1 MSPTPE
7 VPTVAPEAGVHPTPG
22 GLLRPSGPRR
32 GEKIVMGAL
41 FLCGLVSVLTT
52 VGIVVVLLVDAA
64 AFFRNPFISFARF
77 FTDTAWRPFGDPQL
91 DAFRYGIL
99 PLLNGTLLVTAIAV
113 VIAVP
118 LGLASAA
125 YLSEY
130 ATPRVRR
137 VVKPTLEVLAGIP
150 TIVLGYFALTFMT
163 PVLRAVFGVDVVNI
177 FNAASAG
184 IVMGIMIT
192 PTVASLSEDAMSAVP
207 RMLREGAYGLG
218 ASRRH
223 VVLRIV
229 MPAAVSGIV
238 AAIILAIGRAIGET
252 MIVAVAA
259 GNLPTMTINP
269 FSQIQTMTAY
279 IVQAVQGEAPRGSLT
294 YQSIFAVGAVLFAV
308 TFALNLVAQAFVRR
322 YRQEY

>member
-1 MSPTPE
+1 VSANPDVAT
-7 VPTVAPEAGVHPTPG
+7 TVPEAAVHPRPG
-22 GLLRPSGPRR
+22 GSLRPSRPRH
-32 GEKIVMGAL
+32 GERLVMAL
-41 FLCGLVSVLTT
+41 LALCGLVSILTT
-52 VGIVVVLLVDAA
+52 VGIVVVLFVDAA
-64 AFFRNPFISFARF
+64 AFFRNPFVSFRGF
-77 FTDTAWRPFGDPQL
+77 LTDTAWRPFGDPEL
-91 DAFRYGIL
+91 EAFRYGIL

-130 ATPRVRR
+130 ASPRVRG
-137 VVKPTLEVLAGIP
+137 VLKPTLEVLAGVP

-163 PVLRAVFGVDVVNI
+163 PLLRAIFGIEVVNI

-218 ASRRH
+218 ASKRH

-259 GNLPTMTINP
+259 GNLPTLTLSP

-294 YQSIFAVGAVLFAV
+294 YQSIFAVGAVLFVV
-308 TFALNLVAQAFVRR
+308 TFVLNVIAQAFVRR